1 MFDALRDERKAADV
15 AWTAFDE
22 ARSAVKSDGQDPTD
36 AATFE
41 RLDALHKEYASHADS
56 VKSLEAKLEA
66 AHAWAGEAK
75 ASPFATEQA
84 PAISNDRQTAGDR
97 FIGSAAYKGLVDSG
111 VLNVDRAPISVLP
124 TEVLSKSEF
133 KTLVTGLDSE
143 QGGAFITGLRLP
155 GLSVDLLRETPR
167 VAGLITVGTTGT
179 DAVEWVEQTA
189 RTNSATETAEGDSAP
204 ESAVEY
210 IVRTTPV
217 EEITHFIPVTRRA
230 LADAGIVRT
239 LLDSELREGINERV
253 DDVLLNGSGASP
265 NLPGILNTGGI
276 GFQDIGGDSLLD
288 AIHKAMTTVRLA
300 YLEPDAILMH
310 PADFET
316 IRLSKTGVSG
326 DYLFGS
332 PAIAG
337 GSTLWGLPVVTTT
350 RISEGTTLVGGFRRG
365 AAMWVREGLSVA
377 ASDSHDDYFL
387 KRKVALLASMRAAFT
402 VMRPGA
408 FCIVGNE

>member
-1 MFDALRDERKAADV
+1 MFDALRDERKAADA

-36 AATFE
+36 ASVFE
-41 RLDALHKEYASHADS
+41 RLDALHKEYAVHADS
-56 VKSLEAKLEA
+56 VKSLETKLEA
-66 AHAWAGEAK
+66 AHSWAGEAK
-75 ASPFATEQA
+75 ATPFAEEPSAKQQG
-84 PAISNDRQTAGDR
+84 RKGAGDR
-97 FIGSAAYKGLVDSG
+97 FIESAAYKGLVGSG
-111 VLNVDRAPISVLP
+111 VLSVDRAPISVLP

-133 KTLVTGLDSE
+133 KTLVTGLDDE
-143 QGGAFITGLRLP
+143 QAGSFITAQRLP
-155 GLSVDLLRETPR
+155 GLSIDLLRETPR
-167 VAGLITVGTTGT
+167 IAGLITVGTTNS
-179 DAVEWVEQTA
+179 DAIEWVEQTA
-189 RTNSATETAEGDSAP
+189 RTNSAAETAEGDAAP

-210 IVRTTPV
+210 TVRTTPV
-217 EEITHFIPVTRRA
+217 EEVTHFIPVTRRA

-239 LLDSELREGINERV
+239 LLDSELREGINERI

-265 NLPGILNTGGI
+265 NLTGILNTSGV
-276 GFQDIGGDSLLD
+276 GFQDINGDSLMD
-288 AIHKAMTTVRLA
+288 AIHKAMTTIRLS

-337 GSTLWGLPVVTTT
+337 GTTLWGLPVVTTT
-350 RISEGTTLVGGFRRG
+350 RIQEGTTLVGGFRRG

-408 FCIVGNE
+408 FCVVGND